1 MSYTLSNRTRTVN
14 RTPLNIHQ
22 DSFPDG
28 YISTIA
34 NSRRPRTS
42 LSDLTN
48 MEIVQDNVPRPRS
61 PLVRY
66 GTQPSNTVIGRGQYR
81 YDGVRGQLFMMNV
94 GGVGKVY
101 YQVDGGT
108 FTLITGN
115 TYSVSGSWAG
125 FRQTKNRVYIY
136 NSVDN
141 LSFIDLTT
149 FTITV
154 YVSLTTPTAP
164 SGAASTNL
172 TSGGS
177 LPYNY
182 YYAVTANNSVGES
195 QASPASSAVNVNDI
209 RDNWSAASSIA
220 KTVTVTWSAVTGA
233 TSYTLYGGDD
243 PNNLYEM
250 LTLTNLSA
258 LSYVDD
264 GSMTF
269 NPYKTAPQSNS
280 TQGAVFNW
288 MYIDKTN
295 SQPYGITLDNKLYY
309 AAAGTGDFS
318 SLNGGGYVTIDDGGD
333 TILNFVDGFRT
344 GKGDPVITTSSR
356 GAAGKGR
363 IDHITFDSATFG
375 SQTIFFPSVIEANGE
390 SGTYAPRATVKA
402 GDSLYYPTGLDFK
415 TTGTSQNIVN
425 ILTTNSIGQDIVPDI
440 NQVSLEYLNNA
451 AGVEYQDKVYFA
463 LPVSS
468 TTNNQIWYI
477 DLARKNLWVLRWNIA
492 ATDIWLYEDNMGN
505 SHLCVIVNNI
515 ILEFNRNGATP
526 TTDDGVAFPTRCAFS
541 SLVWDPDGISLGNVQ
556 NQYFKLLQPAGN
568 IQANTYGLSKRG
580 TVANNGTDSY
590 LVDVSF
596 TGIGQWDYSGNYHY
610 GDDIGTIQTFSD
622 PIAVLHVRPKGL
634 INQLDWEIVTSNA
647 GCDYILS
654 TSNTRGFVND
664 NLVYQGIT
672 S

>member
-1 MSYTLSNRTRTVN
+1 MLELSRRAKSPNRSIIS
-14 RTPLNIHQ
+14 IHQ

-34 NSRRPRTS
+34 NSRRPHTS

-48 MEIVQDNVPRPRS
+48 MEIVQDDVPRIRS

-66 GTQPSNTVIGRGQYR
+66 GTQPANPVIGRGQYR
-81 YDGVRGQLFMMNV
+81 YNGTRGQLFMMNV

-101 YQVDGGT
+101 YQTDGGT

-115 TYSVSGSWAG
+115 TYSVVGWAG
-125 FRQTKNRVYIY
+125 FRQTKNRVYIF
-136 NSVDN
+136 NGTDN

-154 YVSLTTPTAP
+154 YVSLATPVAP
-164 SGAASTNL
+164 SGTGSTNL
-172 TSGGS
+172 ISGT

-182 YYAVTANNSVGES
+182 YYAVTANNAVGES

-209 RDNWSAASSIA
+209 RDNWSAASGIA
-220 KTVTVTWSAVTGA
+220 KTVTVTWTAVAGA
-233 TSYTLYGGDD
+233 TSYTLYGGDS
-243 PNNLYEM
+243 PNFLYEI
-250 LTLTNLSA
+250 LTLTNLST

-264 GSMTF
+264 GSLTF

-280 TQGAVFNW
+280 TQGGIFNW
-288 MYIDKTN
+288 MYVDRTN
-295 SQPYGITLDNKLYY
+295 SQPYGITSDNKLYY

-318 SLNGGGYVTIDDGGD
+318 ALNGGGYVTIDDGGD
-333 TILNFVDGFRT
+333 TQLNFVDGFRT

-363 IDHITFDSATFG
+363 IDHVTFDSATFG
-375 SQTIFFPSVIEANGE
+375 SQTIFFPNVAEANGE

-402 GDSLYYPTGLDFK
+402 GDSLYYPTGDAFK

-425 ILTTNSIGQDIVPDI
+425 ILTTNSISQNIVPDV
-440 NQVSLEYLNNA
+440 NQISLAYLNNA
-451 AGVEYQDKVYFA
+451 SGVEYQDKVYFA
-463 LPVSS
+463 LPVGS

-505 SHLCVIVNNI
+505 SHLCVLVNNI
-515 ILEFNRNGATP
+515 VLEFNRNGATP
-526 TTDDGVAFPTRCAFS
+526 TTDDGVPFSTRCAFS
-541 SLVWDPDGISLGNVQ
+541 SLVWDPDGISLGNVK
-556 NQYFKLLQPAGN
+556 NQYFKLLQPSGN

-580 TVANNGTDSY
+580 TVAANGTDSY

-596 TGIGQWDYSGNYHY
+596 TGIGQWDYSGNYQY
-610 GDDIGTIQTFSD
+610 GDDIGTIQTFSN
-622 PIAVLHVRPKGL
+622 PIAVLHLRPKGL
-634 INQLDWEIVTSNA
+634 INQLDWEIVTSGA

-654 TSNTRGFVND
+654 TSNTRGFSNN
-664 NLVYQGIT
+664 NLVYQGI